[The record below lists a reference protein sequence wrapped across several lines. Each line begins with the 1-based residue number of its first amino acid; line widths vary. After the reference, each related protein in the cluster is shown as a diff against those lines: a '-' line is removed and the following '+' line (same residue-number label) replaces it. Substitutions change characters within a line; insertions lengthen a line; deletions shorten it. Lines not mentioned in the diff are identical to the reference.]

1 MSTRRKIK
9 DVWAGHLPKWRQ
21 DAVGKIADGVVFL
34 IVTIDRD
41 PGRYVRVEFPADHA
55 RSLAADLLAAAD
67 RSENIHNRAH
77 QPETSTRHI
86 RII

>member
-1 MSTRRKIK
+1 MTSRRKAK
-9 DVWAGHLPKWRQ
+9 DVWLAHLPKWRQ

-41 PGRYVRVEFPADHA
+41 PGRYVRVEFPTDHA

-67 RSENIHNRAH
+67 RADNPSAA
-77 QPETSTRHI
+77 QPQTATRPLR
-86 RII
+86 RIL